1 MDRVFLD
8 ANVLFSASRRA
19 ESRMLWLWRC
29 PGMKLLTSAYAI
41 EETARNLPSA
51 DARRRL
57 ARLLR
62 DMGIVAAPSA
72 TAGVEN
78 ARLPEKDQ
86 PILAA
91 AIHAG
96 ATHLLTGDKKHFR
109 SLFGRRI
116 RGVLIQT
123 PAQFYDSKAGAG

>member
-1 MDRVFLD
+1 MERVFLD
-8 ANVLFSASRRA
+8 ANVLFSASRCA
-19 ESRMLWLWRC
+19 ESRMLWLWHV
-29 PGMKLLTSAYAI
+29 PGVRLLTSVYAI
-41 EETARNLPSA
+41 EEAARNLPSV

-62 DMGIVAAPSA
+62 SVDVVAAPA
-72 TAGVEN
+72 TVEGVSG
-78 ARLPEKDQ
+78 ASLPEKDQ

-109 SLFGRRI
+109 KYYGRTI
-116 RGVLIQT
+116 HGVLVQT
-123 PAQFYDSKAGAG
+123 PAQFRDSKAGAG